1 MYLLIQEISTK
12 LQNQV
17 VAKPDGSVENQD
29 VDTEIPKT
37 GDTSIMGLLVLGSM
51 ALLAL
56 IKNMKIKDKLFLK

>member
-37 GDTSIMGLLVLGSM
+37 GDTSIMGLLVLGSI